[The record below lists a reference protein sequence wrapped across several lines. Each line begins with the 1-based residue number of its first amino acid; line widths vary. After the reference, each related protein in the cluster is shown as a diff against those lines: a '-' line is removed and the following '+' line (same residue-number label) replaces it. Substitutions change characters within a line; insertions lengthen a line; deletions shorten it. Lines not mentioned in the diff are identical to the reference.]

1 MDLLTKVQTYLTV
14 AEMLSV
20 TMVAAALTAKIWFD
34 LRFRFLLLLC
44 FIIIVTD
51 LSTALLVVGIGLE
64 STP

>member
-1 MDLLTKVQTYLTV
+1 MDLLTKVQVYLVV

-20 TMVAAALTAKIWFD
+20 TLVAAALTAKIRSD
-34 LRFRFLLLLC
+34 PRCRFLRLLC

-51 LSTALLVVGIGLE
+51 LSGALFIVGFGLE